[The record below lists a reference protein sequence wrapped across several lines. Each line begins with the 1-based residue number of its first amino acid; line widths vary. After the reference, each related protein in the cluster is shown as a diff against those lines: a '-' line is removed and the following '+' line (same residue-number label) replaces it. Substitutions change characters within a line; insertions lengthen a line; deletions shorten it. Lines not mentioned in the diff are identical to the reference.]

1 MEDKLGSSHRC
12 KARARRGVAL
22 AVCNGNAYALDSCTG
37 HYSATL
43 LKPLAQPAIVAID
56 LADSSDVSARLGA
69 AFTNGMQAA
78 GVAVTGTPSVTLR
91 LSYQVTGQGGGGT
104 GGGGL
109 NQGGGAVT
117 GWSSWSGGDAAS
129 LQGGQTLALPGFP
142 NYDAFAPQQPVQSA
156 LLMLRVEARN
166 LYDSPN
172 WVAMLQCTLAGTDNQ
187 ALAYQLGYLI
197 GGAIGQQ
204 RDNAPV

>member
-1 MEDKLGSSHRC
+1 MAHRIA
-12 KARARRGVAL
+12 ARLALAAGVAL
-22 AVCNGNAYALDSCTG
+22 AVCSGNAYALDSCTG

-91 LSYQVTGQGGGGT
+91 LSYQVTGQGGGT

-109 NQGGGAVT
+109 NQGGGAAT

-166 LYDSPN
+166 LGTDAPN

-197 GGAIGQQ
+197 GGALGQQ